1 MDDSFSRLAKQIRR
15 SKINKYEIKKIKR
28 EIIDG
33 KVLNLIKIDM
43 AIKIQKHIR
52 GFIYRKK
59 YKIILEQNNT
69 EIIINYLHEKKLTR
83 IKYDYRNIISFHV
96 LNYIKHIKEEKEK
109 INLKKINSINK
120 IKAIMKGII
129 FRKHFKNK
137 NSLLGNKKETLEKYI
152 LSYKVKLILRS
163 NNIQSLLIDIAN
175 IKYSLN
181 NLDKNNDISNQQKIK
196 ELKTKLNKNINL
208 FYFTFYQ
215 MKENSNWISQTKI
228 SEPWLKKYLEIINKN
243 KNIFVKKKSI
253 YSNQKKLK
261 KLKENNSNK
270 NHEKRFEKRRS
281 GNYLPNSL
289 YKNNNTINTEKEI
302 SISNFE
308 TESNNI
314 NKRNKLNGK
323 YLLSEGREK
332 TDKSYNFNF
341 YDSESDE
348 LNNNTNANK
357 INDDKD
363 KDTEKNNK
371 NISNKETKDSKSQSQ
386 NSNETNDKKIRNDII
401 KRYRSRKSESEK
413 LSSNKSKSPERKES
427 LNIKINEYKIDDTK
441 EDNNLNL
448 NFEKKASSNINPNK
462 NLNKY
467 QQIEERPIKPMKN
480 INFLENDNPFGLKRD
495 SNSTLT
501 ESNKNKDNN
510 IISPI
515 QKQKSLEKR
524 SINSTRAI
532 NSNLIAKEKKNNIS
546 ELDKDK
552 EEMVKTQEKT
562 DLSHDEL
569 PVSNKY
575 IEYDNRPVGP
585 NNSNNININK
595 EFDRN
600 ERPIGGIKN
609 IDYNAMFGEGGEFD
623 GDPFGGAKQV
633 EKNNKK
639 EKNKINHN
647 NNNNLTKK
655 KPVYDARKAIEEAKL
670 KEAKEG
676 KKEKPSAFREFLREM
691 KKISAEEKTQHNET
705 NNNIENNNN
714 NFNSKMNKKN
724 KNSKN
729 KEKEISVDLDKDI
742 KFKFK
747 DNKLFTE
754 KKEENSK
761 NFNNII
767 ELDHKEN
774 KENNNNQKKINKQNE
789 TKEISLRRKLHELEK
804 APAPILNIKG
814 VKSKI
819 ECWGGNNENK
829 KTKNNNLIQREM
841 PKSKDEKKSK
851 NNKLNKKLNEINL
864 PDNNKVN
871 SNNNSSNNIPK
882 INKIFEEKIEKY
894 VEQKLMQLS
903 LQIEEIDELFNLDKY
918 YEEKNNKMKK
928 YINLP
933 YIKKDYEFV
942 VKYNN
947 DNYKE
952 KIEKIKA
959 EYKELK

>member
-1 MDDSFSRLAKQIRR
+1 
-15 SKINKYEIKKIKR
+15 
-28 EIIDG
+28 
-33 KVLNLIKIDM
+33 
-43 AIKIQKHIR
+43 
-52 GFIYRKK
+52 
-59 YKIILEQNNT
+59 
-69 EIIINYLHEKKLTR
+69 
-83 IKYDYRNIISFHV
+83 
-96 LNYIKHIKEEKEK
+96 
-109 INLKKINSINK
+109 
-120 IKAIMKGII
+120 
-129 FRKHFKNK
+129 
-137 NSLLGNKKETLEKYI
+137 
-152 LSYKVKLILRS
+152 
-163 NNIQSLLIDIAN
+163 
-175 IKYSLN
+175 
-181 NLDKNNDISNQQKIK
+181 
-196 ELKTKLNKNINL
+196 
-208 FYFTFYQ
+208 
-215 MKENSNWISQTKI
+215 
-228 SEPWLKKYLEIINKN
+228 
-243 KNIFVKKKSI
+243 
-253 YSNQKKLK
+253 
-261 KLKENNSNK
+261 
-270 NHEKRFEKRRS
+270 
-281 GNYLPNSL
+281 
-289 YKNNNTINTEKEI
+289 
-302 SISNFE
+302 
-308 TESNNI
+308 
-314 NKRNKLNGK
+314 
-323 YLLSEGREK
+323 
-332 TDKSYNFNF
+332 
-341 YDSESDE
+341 
-348 LNNNTNANK
+348 
-357 INDDKD
+357 
-363 KDTEKNNK
+363 
-371 NISNKETKDSKSQSQ
+371 
-386 NSNETNDKKIRNDII
+386 
-401 KRYRSRKSESEK
+401 
-413 LSSNKSKSPERKES
+413 
-427 LNIKINEYKIDDTK
+427 
-441 EDNNLNL
+441 
-448 NFEKKASSNINPNK
+448 
-462 NLNKY
+462 
-467 QQIEERPIKPMKN
+467 
-480 INFLENDNPFGLKRD
+480 
-495 SNSTLT
+495 
-501 ESNKNKDNN
+501 
-510 IISPI
+510 
-515 QKQKSLEKR
+515 
-524 SINSTRAI
+524 
-532 NSNLIAKEKKNNIS
+532 
-546 ELDKDK
+546 
-552 EEMVKTQEKT
+552 
-562 DLSHDEL
+562 
-569 PVSNKY
+569 
-575 IEYDNRPVGP
+575 
-585 NNSNNININK
+585 
-595 EFDRN
+595 
-600 ERPIGGIKN
+600 
-609 IDYNAMFGEGGEFD
+609 MFGEGGEFD

-742 KFKFK
+742 KVKFK

-767 ELDHKEN
+767 ELEHKEN